1 MNDTEITIQC
11 PTQIYNYISTQDA
24 HHCFVELVRQA
35 SLGSHLSLYK
45 RVEAFCNSHNDAWS
59 HEQFN
64 GDTLPMIDSNHKS
77 ISTLNVLIQQMKDR
91 FPDLIG

>member
-1 MNDTEITIQC
+1 MNDREITIQC

-35 SLGSHLSLYK
+35 SLGNHLSLYK
-45 RVEAFCNSHNDAWS
+45 RVEAFCNSHHDAWD
-59 HEQFN
+59 HEQVN
-64 GDTLPMIDSNHKS
+64 TQHLPIISSNHKS
-77 ISTLNVLIQQMKDR
+77 ISTLNMLIQQMKAC